1 MAQRVATMYNKVKLE
16 LSPHQLKDFV
26 KLFESHHNS
35 TQIRVFENGDTE
47 MILFDNGNEIPL
59 VFHPL
64 GPHYIFEGSFVV
76 KDLQL
81 ANTVRK
87 AVQECKGHALVHRLY
102 QKHIMEYHYAYGNVV
117 KIQEIRGENTKLVY
131 EYKDTIGNL
140 TRLYSERGVEDEIAW
155 VRLQIDQLLDL
166 RMKATHTEEIDARLK
181 ELTQELFILE
191 A

>member
-1 MAQRVATMYNKVKLE
+1 MAQRVATMYKQVKLE
-16 LSPHQLKDFV
+16 LSPHQLKEFV
-26 KLFESHHNS
+26 KLFETHHTS

-64 GPHYIFEGSFVV
+64 GPHYCFEGSFVV

-81 ANTVRK
+81 ANTMRK

-102 QKHIMEYHYAYGNVV
+102 HKHIMEYHYAYGNVV
-117 KIQEIRGENTKLVY
+117 KIQEIRGEKTKLIF
-131 EYKDTIGNL
+131 EYKDTIGAL
-140 TRLYSERGVEDEIAW
+140 TRLFQERGVEDQIAW

-166 RMKATHTEEIDARLK
+166 RMKVTNKQEIDTRLK